1 MGFDLKQTQ
10 RLSFMLWSSGG
21 VMHFLNLMECSLYL
35 FGIEKENNC
44 YSPEIDMGLSPFTI
58 FKTNKN

>member
-44 YSPEIDMGLSPFTI
+44 YSPEIDMG
-58 FKTNKN
+58 